1 VSGYAFAL
9 ALCAVVVGLLLF
21 LLRTRRIQEKYA
33 GIWILVAMAVVV
45 LGAFPKLVF
54 WITELVGVGLP
65 ANLLF
70 ALAIVTLLA
79 VSIQLSSELSSL
91 EEESRTLAEEIALL
105 RLEMRTPPPPS
116 PKDED
121 SNDSKAT
128 DLRMPPRTAQ
138 RDDQM

>member
-1 VSGYAFAL
+1 MSGYGFAL
-9 ALCAVVVGLLLF
+9 ALCAIVVGLLYF

-33 GIWILVAMAVVV
+33 GIWILVAVAVVI
-45 LGAFPKLVF
+45 LGAFPKIVF
-54 WITELVGVGLP
+54 WLAALVGVGLP

-105 RLEMRTPPPPS
+105 RLELRTLPRSAS
-116 PKDED
+116 PGNKVLDDPETGELPT
-121 SNDSKAT
+121 S
-128 DLRMPPRTAQ
+128 AQ
-138 RDDQM
+138 G

>member
-1 VSGYAFAL
+1 MSGYGFAL
-9 ALCAVVVGLLLF
+9 ALCVVVVGLLYF

-33 GIWILVAMAVVV
+33 AVWILVAMAVAV

-54 WITELVGVGLP
+54 WLAALVGVGLP

-105 RLEMRTPPPPS
+105 RLELRTPPRPAS
-116 PKDED
+116 PKDEMSD
-121 SNDSKAT
+121 GSKT
-128 DLRMPPRTAQ
+128 GDLPTSAK
-138 RDDQM
+138 D

>member
-1 VSGYAFAL
+1 MSGYGFAL
-9 ALCAVVVGLLLF
+9 ALCAIVVGLLYF

-33 GIWILVAMAVVV
+33 GIWILVAVAVVI
-45 LGAFPKLVF
+45 LGAFPKIVF
-54 WITELVGVGLP
+54 WLAALVGVGLP

-105 RLEMRTPPPPS
+105 RLELRTRPRSAS
-116 PKDED
+116 PGGKVPDD
-121 SNDSKAT
+121 SET
-128 DLRMPPRTAQ
+128 GELPRSAQ
-138 RDDQM
+138 G

>member
-1 VSGYAFAL
+1 VSGYGFAL
-9 ALCAVVVGLLLF
+9 ALCAVVVGLLYL

-33 GIWILVAMAVVV
+33 AVWILVAMAVAV
-45 LGAFPKLVF
+45 LGAFPKLAF
-54 WITELVGVGLP
+54 WLAALVGVGLP

-105 RLEMRTPPPPS
+105 RLELRTLPRSVS
-116 PKDED
+116 PEDETSDGSETGKLPTSAKD
-121 SNDSKAT
+121 
-128 DLRMPPRTAQ
+128 
-138 RDDQM
+138 

>member
-1 VSGYAFAL
+1 VSGYGFAL
-9 ALCAVVVGLLLF
+9 ALCAVVVGLLYF

-33 GIWILVAMAVVV
+33 GIWILVALAVVI
-45 LGAFPKLVF
+45 LGAFPKIVF
-54 WITELVGVGLP
+54 WLAALVGVGLP

-105 RLEMRTPPPPS
+105 RLELRTLPRSAS
-116 PKDED
+116 PGNKVPDDPEIGE
-121 SNDSKAT
+121 
-128 DLRMPPRTAQ
+128 LPRSAKG
-138 RDDQM
+138 

>member
-1 VSGYAFAL
+1 MSGYGFAL
-9 ALCAVVVGLLLF
+9 ALCAIVVGLLYF

-33 GIWILVAMAVVV
+33 GIWILVAVAVVI
-45 LGAFPKLVF
+45 LGAFPKIVF
-54 WITELVGVGLP
+54 WLAALVGVGLP

-105 RLEMRTPPPPS
+105 RLELRTPPRSAS
-116 PKDED
+116 PGNKVPDD
-121 SNDSKAT
+121 SET
-128 DLRMPPRTAQ
+128 GELPRSAQ
-138 RDDQM
+138 G